1 VRASVVI
8 KPDTVLCPCCGSALH
23 AVRSQ
28 NIESHRPPPET
39 VQMRCLDVRCD
50 EKGVVKLVP
59 LPRID
64 VEIQAEEG
72 EAVQVETKKG

>member
-8 KPDTVLCPCCGSALH
+8 KPDTVLCPSCGSALH
-23 AVRSQ
+23 SVRSQ
-28 NIESHRPPPET
+28 SIESHKPPPET
-39 VQMRCLDVRCD
+39 VQMRCLNVRCD

-59 LPRID
+59 LPRVD
-64 VEIQAEEG
+64 VEIQAGED